1 MKSENV
7 DKNDF
12 GFGGNMKVIIEK
24 AEITSFGC
32 ISNKTFTPSAGMN
45 RIKAPNES
53 GKSTYAAFI
62 KFIFY
67 GFGTSK
73 KEIMDSDRKLYLPWD
88 TSCASGAAEILADNV
103 RYRIERKFA
112 PSVKE
117 EVSVINVATGKT
129 VFEGLCP
136 GEVFFGVNVETAEK
150 TFIFDQYCSLTA
162 RDSQLFDSI
171 RNIIFSSDES
181 GNNEQAIKRL
191 KEAKKELKNSRGN
204 GLIEDLEKEFEKYK
218 SLYGESMDKMAK
230 LNEINSATI
239 SLEKNIER
247 NNVAERKLL
256 AEKEN
261 YENYQ
266 AYLKLKELRELEIE
280 VENAKRAYEIAIS
293 SLEGAGIPNDEL
305 LENLLNINAE
315 KLSKSVLADNLKG
328 KLNKCIS
335 QVEEL
340 KAKDITGNSDPNEV
354 KSKLSSFSGKSKLF
368 VILGGLG
375 LAVSVALA
383 VLHFVDIVSLI
394 PVSIVG
400 LCFALICFGLGIVK
414 SHGKKKYIKSFGV
427 DSEAKLIAALENHAS
442 IASQVMAKEEESA
455 ELKAEIEEAEKA
467 ITDCDNYLT
476 EVLSK
481 YFKNV
486 GEDASDLIKKLRTI
500 TEKVAEAKKIAES
513 KEQHLKQTLALFNI
527 EELTAKASKA
537 TPPERELEEIEKQL
551 RFVVNGK
558 KLMEDK
564 KIQLEKEKAVLEAS
578 IAPPSVF
585 YEKGESVYSK
595 LLLAKERYNA
605 LDMAITL
612 LEEASEEM
620 KASLAPKISAYAS
633 ELFRIAT
640 GGKYVSLNVTTE
652 LSLTTDNGETS
663 KSAQYLSA
671 GARATAYICLR
682 LALIKVIYGEDFP
695 PIIFDD
701 AFARLDSKRLEQIEL
716 AINAS
721 PAKNSQVF
729 IFEA

>member
-1 MKSENV
+1 
-7 DKNDF
+7 
-12 GFGGNMKVIIEK
+12 MKVIIEK

-88 TSCASGAAEILADNV
+88 TSCASGAAEILADDV

-112 PSVKE
+112 PSMRE

-171 RNIIFSSDES
+171 RNIIFSGDES
-181 GNNEQAIKRL
+181 GSNEHAIKRL
-191 KEAKKELKNSRGN
+191 KDAKKELKNSRGN
-204 GLIEDLEKEFEKYK
+204 GIIEDLENEFEKYK

-230 LNEINSATI
+230 LNEINASII
-239 SLEKNIER
+239 SFEKNIER
-247 NNVAERKLL
+247 NIVFERKLL

-266 AYLKLKELRELEIE
+266 AYLKLKELKELEIE
-280 VENAKRAYEIAIS
+280 VENAKKAYEIAVS
-293 SLEGAGIPNDEL
+293 SLAGAGIPNDEL

-315 KLSKSVLADNLKG
+315 KLSQRSLVENLKG

-335 QVEEL
+335 QTEEL
-340 KAKDITGNSDPNEV
+340 KARDITGNSNQQDV
-354 KSKLSSFSGKSKLF
+354 KSRLLNFSGKSKLF
-368 VILGGLG
+368 MVFGGVG
-375 LAVSVALA
+375 TIASIATA
-383 VLHFVDIVSLI
+383 VLHFAKIANLI
-394 PVSIVG
+394 AFSIVG
-400 LCFALICFGLGIVK
+400 LCVALICFGFGIANIL
-414 SHGKKKYIKSFGV
+414 GKKKYIKSFGV
-427 DSEAKLIAALENHAS
+427 NSEEQLLGALENHSS
-442 IASQVMAKEEESA
+442 IVSQVMAKEEETR
-455 ELKAEIEEAEKA
+455 ELRNEIEETEKA
-467 ITDCDNYLT
+467 IVESDSYLT
-476 EVLSK
+476 EILSK

-486 GEDASDLIKKLRTI
+486 GEDATDLIKKLRTI

-513 KEQHLKQTLALFNI
+513 KEQYLKQTLALFNI
-527 EELTAKASKA
+527 QELTERASKA
-537 TPPERELEEIEKQL
+537 TTPERELEEIEKQL

-558 KLMEDK
+558 KLMEEK

-585 YEKGESVYSK
+585 YEKGESVYGK

-605 LDMAITL
+605 LDIAITL

-633 ELFRIAT
+633 ELFKIAT

-652 LSLTTDNGETS
+652 LALTTDNGETS

-701 AFARLDSKRLEQIEL
+701 AFARLDSKRIEQIEL

-721 PAKNSQVF
+721 PAKDSQVF